1 MRINTNTAAM
11 NTYTKYSA
19 AANAKASALE
29 KLSSGSRIN
38 SAADDAAGLAISNKM
53 TAQISGMKQARANA
67 QDGISLIQ
75 TAEGALEETQKMLN
89 RMRDLTLQAGNGTL
103 DDDDRQEIVLE
114 MQTLVSNINAI
125 NDNTKFNGMTLF
137 SDSKTAPKTFIFQ
150 VGANANETATAQ
162 IEKMDAS
169 GLGMDDL
176 VNRLAGK
183 GGKAGNGG
191 KNDGE
196 GFTADYARNQGEAL
210 HEIGD
215 TIPGAKDPDPT
226 KYTETI
232 YERGALS
239 ILDDAIK
246 KVSDQRAQLG
256 AAQNGLSHTINSLE
270 ATTTNLAAANSRIK
284 DVDMAQEMTS
294 YTSSNILLQ
303 AATSM
308 LSQAN
313 SMPQSVMTLLQNIG

>member
-11 NTYTKYSA
+11 NTYTKYTA

-75 TAEGALEETQKMLN
+75 TAEGALEETGKMLN
-89 RMRDLTLQAGNGTL
+89 RMRDLTLQAGNDTL
-103 DDDDRQEIVLE
+103 QDEDREEIISE
-114 MQTLVSNINAI
+114 MKTLVSNINAI
-125 NDNTKFNGMTLF
+125 NNNTKFNGKELF
-137 SDSKTAPKTFIFQ
+137 ATGGLKNTFTFQ
-150 VGANANETATAQ
+150 VGANAGETATAE
-162 IEKMDAS
+162 IGSMNAT
-169 GLGMDDL
+169 GLEMTDL
-176 VNRLAGK
+176 VNRLNGA
-183 GGKAGNGG
+183 GGKDS
-191 KNDGE
+191 KQ
-196 GFTADYARNQGEAL
+196 GFDADYARLKGSQVL
-210 HEIGD
+210 HSLGD
-215 TIPGAKDPDPT
+215 KISTAGTSTYDATVSEK
-226 KYTETI
+226 
-232 YERGALS
+232 GALAA
-239 ILDDAIK
+239 LDDAIK
-246 KVSDQRAQLG
+246 AVSDQRAQLG

>member
-53 TAQISGMKQARANA
+53 SAQISGMKQARANA

-75 TAEGALEETQKMLN
+75 TAEGALEETGKMLN
-89 RMRDLTLQAGNGTL
+89 RMRDLALQAKNDTLQPE
-103 DDDDRQEIVLE
+103 DRQEIALE
-114 MQTLVSNINAI
+114 MKTLFSNIDAI
-125 NDNTKFNGMTLF
+125 SKNTKFNGMALF
-137 SDSKTAPKTFIFQ
+137 SDDATKSKTFTFQ
-150 VGANANETATAQ
+150 VGANANETATAE
-162 IEKMDAS
+162 IGNMTPT
-169 GLGMDDL
+169 GLGLNTFSTDVGKL
-176 VNRLAGK
+176 VDA
-183 GGKAGNGG
+183 
-191 KNDGE
+191 KNDSSKPHAVSDAQGVY
-196 GFTADYARNQGEAL
+196 TASFETNLDAL
-210 HEIGD
+210 D
-215 TIPGAKDPDPT
+215 K
-226 KYTETI
+226 
-232 YERGALS
+232 
-239 ILDDAIK
+239 AIK
-246 KVSDQRAQLG
+246 AVSDQRAKLG
-256 AAQNGLSHTINSLE
+256 AAQNGLNHTVNSLE

-284 DVDMAQEMTS
+284 DVDMAEEMTS

>member
-11 NTYTKYSA
+11 NTYTKYTA

-53 TAQISGMKQARANA
+53 TAQISGMKQARSNA

-75 TAEGALEETQKMLN
+75 TAEGALEETGKMLN

-103 DDDDRQEIVLE
+103 DDTDRGEIVLE

-125 NDNTKFNGMTLF
+125 NNNTKFNGMTLF
-137 SDSKTAPKTFIFQ
+137 GDSKTATKTFTFQ
-150 VGANANETATAQ
+150 VGANSGETATAE
-162 IEKMDAS
+162 IEKMDTE

-191 KNDGE
+191 TAKGA
-196 GFTADYARNQGEAL
+196 GFTADYARNQGEVL
-210 HEIGD
+210 HEKG
-215 TIPGAKDPDPT
+215 TATGKTDPT
-226 KYTETI
+226 EYQETV

>member
-89 RMRDLTLQAGNGTL
+89 RMRDLSLQASNGTL
-103 DDDDRQEIVLE
+103 RAEDRQEIALE
-114 MQTLVSNINAI
+114 MNTLISNIDAI
-125 NDNTKFNGMTLF
+125 NKNTKFNGLNLF
-137 SDSKTAPKTFIFQ
+137 SNTADTTETFTFQ
-150 VGANANETATAQ
+150 VGANSGEIASVGIGNMSPTGLKLTTLSSQVASLASVKDFSKETTAAASFGA
-162 IEKMDAS
+162 EFARKDA
-169 GLGMDDL
+169 L
-176 VNRLAGK
+176 
-183 GGKAGNGG
+183 
-191 KNDGE
+191 
-196 GFTADYARNQGEAL
+196 EAL
-210 HEIGD
+210 DG
-215 TIPGAKDPDPT
+215 
-226 KYTETI
+226 
-232 YERGALS
+232 
-239 ILDDAIK
+239 AIK
-246 KVSDQRAQLG
+246 AVSDQRAQLG
-256 AAQNGLSHTINSLE
+256 AAQNGLNHTVNSLE

>member
-75 TAEGALEETQKMLN
+75 TAEGALEETGKMLN
-89 RMRDLTLQAGNGTL
+89 RMRDLSLQASNGTLQAE
-103 DDDDRQEIVLE
+103 DRQEIALE
-114 MQTLVSNINAI
+114 MKTLVSNIEAI
-125 NDNTKFNGMTLF
+125 NKNTTFNGLNLF
-137 SDSKTAPKTFIFQ
+137 SKTADQSVTFTFQ
-150 VGANANETATAQ
+150 VGANSGETSEVYIGNMSTSGLDLDSLKSEVTSLAGAA
-162 IEKMDAS
+162 DAS
-169 GLGMDDL
+169 KATSFAATF
-176 VNRLAGK
+176 AGK
-183 GGKAGNGG
+183 
-191 KNDGE
+191 D
-196 GFTADYARNQGEAL
+196 AL
-210 HEIGD
+210 D
-215 TIPGAKDPDPT
+215 T
-226 KYTETI
+226 
-232 YERGALS
+232 
-239 ILDDAIK
+239 LDKAIK
-246 KVSDQRAQLG
+246 AVSDQRAKLG
-256 AAQNGLSHTINSLE
+256 AAQNGLNHTVNSLE

>member
-89 RMRDLTLQAGNGTL
+89 RMRDLSLQASNGTL
-103 DDDDRQEIVLE
+103 QTGDRQEIALE
-114 MQTLVSNINAI
+114 MKTLVSNIEAI
-125 NDNTKFNGMTLF
+125 NKNTTFNGLNLF
-137 SDSKTAPKTFIFQ
+137 SQTATQSVAFTFQ
-150 VGANANETATAQ
+150 VGANSGETSEVNIGNMSTKDLGLDTLKAQVTSLASTKDVSPKSSEAGASSFLATFAGG
-162 IEKMDAS
+162 DA
-169 GLGMDDL
+169 LTAL
-176 VNRLAGK
+176 
-183 GGKAGNGG
+183 
-191 KNDGE
+191 DG
-196 GFTADYARNQGEAL
+196 
-210 HEIGD
+210 
-215 TIPGAKDPDPT
+215 
-226 KYTETI
+226 
-232 YERGALS
+232 
-239 ILDDAIK
+239 AIK
-246 KVSDQRAQLG
+246 AVSDQRAKLG
-256 AAQNGLSHTINSLE
+256 AAQNGLSHTVNSLE

>member
-11 NTYTKYSA
+11 NTYTKYTA

-38 SAADDAAGLAISNKM
+38 TAADDAAGLAISNKM
-53 TAQISGMKQARANA
+53 TAQISGMKQARSNA

-75 TAEGALEETQKMLN
+75 TAEGALEETNKMLN
-89 RMRDLTLQAGNGTL
+89 RMRDLTLQAANGTL
-103 DDDDRQEIVLE
+103 QGEDRKEIALE
-114 MQTLVSNINAI
+114 MSTLISNIKAI
-125 NDNTKFNGMTLF
+125 SDNTKFNGKNLF
-137 SDSKTAPKTFIFQ
+137 TGNAITFQ
-150 VGANANETATAQ
+150 VGANAGETASVS
-162 IEKMDAS
+162 ISKMDPE
-169 GLGMDDL
+169 GLKFDKTLKKDIDALATANDNTTAGTVDS
-176 VNRLAGK
+176 AGK
-183 GGKAGNGG
+183 AAFDTNFKTNL
-191 KNDGE
+191 D
-196 GFTADYARNQGEAL
+196 AL
-210 HEIGD
+210 D
-215 TIPGAKDPDPT
+215 T
-226 KYTETI
+226 
-232 YERGALS
+232 
-239 ILDDAIK
+239 AIK
-246 KVSDQRAQLG
+246 MVSDQRAQLG
-256 AAQNGLSHTINSLE
+256 AAQNGLAHTVNSLE

>member
-11 NTYTKYSA
+11 NTYTKYTA

-53 TAQISGMKQARANA
+53 TAQISGMKQARSNA

-75 TAEGALEETQKMLN
+75 TAEGALEETGKMLN
-89 RMRDLTLQAGNGTL
+89 RMRDLTLQAGNDTL
-103 DDDDRQEIVLE
+103 QDEDRAEIISE
-114 MQTLVSNINAI
+114 MKTLVSNIDDI
-125 NDNTKFNGMTLF
+125 SKNTKFNGKALF
-137 SDSKTAPKTFIFQ
+137 GDDTEATKTFTFQ
-150 VGANANETATAQ
+150 VGANAGETATTA
-162 IEKMDAS
+162 IGKMDTA
-169 GLGMDDL
+169 GLGMGDL
-176 VNRLAGK
+176 VTRLKSTDPDKSK
-183 GGKAGNGG
+183 GFDEN
-191 KNDGE
+191 
-196 GFTADYARNQGEAL
+196 YARETTGVL
-210 HEIGD
+210 HSMGGTYTD
-215 TIPGAKDPDPT
+215 TVYK
-226 KYTETI
+226 K
-232 YERGALS
+232 GALG

-246 KVSDQRAQLG
+246 AVSDQRAKLG
-256 AAQNGLSHTINSLE
+256 AAQNGLSHTVNSLE

>member
-53 TAQISGMKQARANA
+53 TAQISGMKQARSNA
-67 QDGISLIQ
+67 QDGISLLQ

-89 RMRDLTLQAGNGTL
+89 RMRDLSLQASNGTL
-103 DDDDRQEIVLE
+103 QSEDRQEIALE
-114 MQTLVSNINAI
+114 MNTLVSNIDAI
-125 NDNTKFNGMTLF
+125 SKNTKFNGLGLF
-137 SDSKTAPKTFIFQ
+137 GTGAASGSGASAVATSTSFKFQ
-150 VGANANETATAQ
+150 VGANSGETTSVKIQSMDSASLGLYSVASQVASLATSGKSTAFAAAFAGTTALG
-162 IEKMDAS
+162 KLDA
-169 GLGMDDL
+169 
-176 VNRLAGK
+176 
-183 GGKAGNGG
+183 
-191 KNDGE
+191 
-196 GFTADYARNQGEAL
+196 
-210 HEIGD
+210 
-215 TIPGAKDPDPT
+215 
-226 KYTETI
+226 
-232 YERGALS
+232 
-239 ILDDAIK
+239 AIK

-256 AAQNGLSHTINSLE
+256 AAQNGLSHTVNSLE
-270 ATTTNLAAANSRIK
+270 ATTTNLSAANSRIK
-284 DVDMAQEMTS
+284 DVDMAQEITS

-313 SMPQSVMTLLQNIG
+313 SMPQSVLTLLQNIG

>member
-11 NTYTKYSA
+11 NTYTKYTA

-53 TAQISGMKQARANA
+53 TAQISGMKQARSNA

-75 TAEGALEETQKMLN
+75 TAEGALEETGKMLN
-89 RMRDLTLQAGNGTL
+89 RMRDLTLQAGNDTL
-103 DDDDRQEIVLE
+103 QDEDRAEIISE
-114 MQTLVSNINAI
+114 MKTLVSNIDAI
-125 NDNTKFNGMTLF
+125 NENTKFNGMKLF
-137 SDSKTAPKTFIFQ
+137 GNAKSFTFQ
-150 VGANANETATAQ
+150 VGANAGETATTA
-162 IEKMDAS
+162 IGSMDTRI
-169 GLGMDDL
+169 GLGMASLVDRLNSTDL
-176 VNRLAGK
+176 DKSK
-183 GGKAGNGG
+183 GFDEN
-191 KNDGE
+191 
-196 GFTADYARNQGEAL
+196 YARNEHMGVL
-210 HEIGD
+210 HTAGDKIGAGPS
-215 TIPGAKDPDPT
+215 TYA
-226 KYTETI
+226 ETI
-232 YERGALS
+232 YEKGALAA
-239 ILDDAIK
+239 LDDAIK

-270 ATTTNLAAANSRIK
+270 ATTTNLASANSRIK

>member
-53 TAQISGMKQARANA
+53 TAQISGMKQARSNA
-67 QDGISLIQ
+67 QDGISLLQ

-89 RMRDLTLQAGNGTL
+89 RMRDLSLQASNGTL
-103 DDDDRQEIVLE
+103 QSEDRQEIALE
-114 MQTLVSNINAI
+114 MNTLVSNINAI
-125 NDNTKFNGMTLF
+125 STNTKFNGLGLF
-137 SDSKTAPKTFIFQ
+137 GTGSASGSGASAAATSTSFKFQ
-150 VGANANETATAQ
+150 VGANSGETTSIKIYSMDSQSLGLYSVASQVASLASSGKSTA
-162 IEKMDAS
+162 
-169 GLGMDDL
+169 
-176 VNRLAGK
+176 
-183 GGKAGNGG
+183 
-191 KNDGE
+191 
-196 GFTADYARNQGEAL
+196 FTASFAGTTAL
-210 HEIGD
+210 G
-215 TIPGAKDPDPT
+215 K
-226 KYTETI
+226 
-232 YERGALS
+232 
-239 ILDDAIK
+239 LDAAIK

-256 AAQNGLSHTINSLE
+256 AAQNGLNHTVNSLE
-270 ATTTNLAAANSRIK
+270 ATTTNLASANSRIK

-313 SMPQSVMTLLQNIG
+313 SMPQSVLTLLQNIG

>member
-53 TAQISGMKQARANA
+53 TAQISGMKQARSNA
-67 QDGISLIQ
+67 QDGISLLQ

-89 RMRDLTLQAGNGTL
+89 RMRDLSLQASNGTL
-103 DDDDRQEIVLE
+103 QTEDRQEIALE
-114 MQTLVSNINAI
+114 MNTLVSNIDNI
-125 NDNTKFNGMTLF
+125 SKNTKFNNLGLF
-137 SDSKTAPKTFIFQ
+137 GAGAASGTGSAAVKTSTTFVFQ
-150 VGANANETATAQ
+150 VGANAKETTSVKIQ
-162 IEKMDAS
+162 SMDSLSLGLYSVAS
-169 GLGMDDL
+169 Q
-176 VNRLAGK
+176 VASLAGS
-183 GGKAGNGG
+183 GKASY
-191 KNDGE
+191 
-196 GFTADYARNQGEAL
+196 FAATFARTTALN
-210 HEIGD
+210 
-215 TIPGAKDPDPT
+215 K
-226 KYTETI
+226 
-232 YERGALS
+232 
-239 ILDDAIK
+239 LDDAIK
-246 KVSDQRAQLG
+246 AVSDQRAQLG
-256 AAQNGLSHTINSLE
+256 AAQNGLSHTVNSLE
-270 ATTTNLAAANSRIK
+270 ATTTNLSAANSRIK

-313 SMPQSVMTLLQNIG
+313 SMPQSVLTLLQNIG

>member
-75 TAEGALEETQKMLN
+75 TAEGALEETGKMLN

-103 DDDDRQEIVLE
+103 QDDDRDEIIKE
-114 MQTLVSNINAI
+114 MKTLVSNINAI
-125 NDNTKFNGMTLF
+125 NDNTKFNGMKLF
-137 SDSKTAPKTFIFQ
+137 GSGEPFTFQ
-150 VGANANETATAQ
+150 VGANSGETATAE
-162 IEKMDAS
+162 IGSMNIT
-169 GLGMDDL
+169 GLKMDDL
-176 VNRLAGK
+176 KKQLDK
-183 GGKAGNGG
+183 GVT
-191 KNDGE
+191 
-196 GFTADYARNQGEAL
+196 GFTADYARDKGSTTLHNKGDAIAGSTTGETYP
-210 HEIGD
+210 H
-215 TIPGAKDPDPT
+215 TV
-226 KYTETI
+226 

-256 AAQNGLSHTINSLE
+256 ATQNGLSHTINSLE

>member
-11 NTYTKYSA
+11 NTYTKYTA

-53 TAQISGMKQARANA
+53 TAQISGMKQARSNA

-75 TAEGALEETQKMLN
+75 TAEGALEETGKMLN
-89 RMRDLTLQAGNGTL
+89 RMRDLTLQAGNDTL
-103 DDDDRQEIVLE
+103 QPEDREEIISE
-114 MQTLVSNINAI
+114 MKTLVSNIDAI
-125 NDNTKFNGMTLF
+125 NDNTKFNGMKLF
-137 SDSKTAPKTFIFQ
+137 GDGTNAKSFTFQ
-150 VGANANETATAQ
+150 VGANAGETATTA
-162 IEKMDAS
+162 IGSMNTA
-169 GLGMDDL
+169 GLGMGDL
-176 VNRLAGK
+176 VTRLKSTDPDKSKGFDENYARDTTGVLHSK
-183 GGKAGNGG
+183 GG
-191 KNDGE
+191 
-196 GFTADYARNQGEAL
+196 TYT
-210 HEIGD
+210 D
-215 TIPGAKDPDPT
+215 TVYK
-226 KYTETI
+226 K
-232 YERGALS
+232 GALGV
-239 ILDDAIK
+239 LDDAIK
-246 KVSDQRAQLG
+246 AVSDQRAQLG

-270 ATTTNLAAANSRIK
+270 ATTTNLASANSRIK

>member
-75 TAEGALEETQKMLN
+75 TAEGALEETGKMLN
-89 RMRDLTLQAGNGTL
+89 RMRDLSLQASNGTL
-103 DDDDRQEIVLE
+103 QTEDRQEIALE
-114 MQTLVSNINAI
+114 MKTLVSNIEAI
-125 NDNTKFNGMTLF
+125 NKNTTFNGLNLF
-137 SDSKTAPKTFIFQ
+137 SQTATQSVTFTFQ
-150 VGANANETATAQ
+150 VGANSGETSEVYIGNVSTQ
-162 IEKMDAS
+162 DL
-169 GLGMDDL
+169 GLGDL
-176 VNRLAGK
+176 KSQVTSLANAKDVSASSSEAGASSFVATFAGK
-183 GGKAGNGG
+183 
-191 KNDGE
+191 D
-196 GFTADYARNQGEAL
+196 AL
-210 HEIGD
+210 N
-215 TIPGAKDPDPT
+215 
-226 KYTETI
+226 
-232 YERGALS
+232 AL
-239 ILDDAIK
+239 DKAIK
-246 KVSDQRAQLG
+246 TVSDQRAKLG
-256 AAQNGLSHTINSLE
+256 AAQNGLNHTVNSLE
-270 ATTTNLAAANSRIK
+270 ATTTNLASANSRIK

>member
-11 NTYTKYSA
+11 NTYTKYTA

-53 TAQISGMKQARANA
+53 TAQISGMKQARSNA

-75 TAEGALEETQKMLN
+75 TAEGALEETGKMLN
-89 RMRDLTLQAGNGTL
+89 RMRDLTLQAGNDTL
-103 DDDDRQEIVLE
+103 QPEDREEIISE
-114 MQTLVSNINAI
+114 MKTLVSNIDAI
-125 NDNTKFNGMTLF
+125 NNNTKFNGMKLF
-137 SDSKTAPKTFIFQ
+137 GDGTNAKSFTFQ
-150 VGANANETATAQ
+150 VGANAGETATTA
-162 IEKMDAS
+162 IGSMDTRI
-169 GLGMDDL
+169 GLGMASLVDRLNSTDL
-176 VNRLAGK
+176 DKSK
-183 GGKAGNGG
+183 GFDEN
-191 KNDGE
+191 
-196 GFTADYARNQGEAL
+196 YARNEHMGVL
-210 HEIGD
+210 H
-215 TIPGAKDPDPT
+215 TAGAKIGAGPST
-226 KYTETI
+226 YAETI
-232 YERGALS
+232 YEKGALAA
-239 ILDDAIK
+239 LDDAIK

-270 ATTTNLAAANSRIK
+270 ATTTNLASANSRIK

>member
-75 TAEGALEETQKMLN
+75 TAEGALEETGKMLN

-103 DDDDRQEIVLE
+103 QDDDRDEIIKE
-114 MQTLVSNINAI
+114 MSTLVSNIDAI
-125 NDNTKFNGMTLF
+125 SKNTKFNGKALF
-137 SDSKTAPKTFIFQ
+137 GDDTEATRTFTFQ
-150 VGANANETATAQ
+150 VGANAGETATAK
-162 IEKMDAS
+162 IEKMTTS

-176 VNRLAGK
+176 VKRLTGK
-183 GGKAGNGG
+183 GGK
-191 KNDGE
+191 DGLQS
-196 GFTADYARNQGEAL
+196 FTADYARNQGEKL
-210 HEIGD
+210 HEKGATVDGKPGETYPD
-215 TIPGAKDPDPT
+215 TVYGP
-226 KYTETI
+226 
-232 YERGALS
+232 GALS

>member
-11 NTYTKYSA
+11 NTYTKYTA

-53 TAQISGMKQARANA
+53 TAQISGMKQARSNA

-75 TAEGALEETQKMLN
+75 TAEGALEETGKMLN
-89 RMRDLTLQAGNGTL
+89 RMRDLTLQAGNDTL
-103 DDDDRQEIVLE
+103 QDEDREEIISE
-114 MQTLVSNINAI
+114 MKTLVSNINDI
-125 NDNTKFNGMTLF
+125 NNNTKFNGKGLF
-137 SDSKTAPKTFIFQ
+137 ATGGLKNTFTFQ
-150 VGANANETATAQ
+150 VGANAGETATAE
-162 IEKMDAS
+162 IGSMNAT
-169 GLGMDDL
+169 GLAMTDL
-176 VNRLAGK
+176 VNRLNGA
-183 GGKAGNGG
+183 GGKDS
-191 KNDGE
+191 KQ
-196 GFTADYARNQGEAL
+196 GFDADYARIKGSQVLHSQGDKISTA
-210 HEIGD
+210 GTSTYDD
-215 TIPGAKDPDPT
+215 TVSEK
-226 KYTETI
+226 
-232 YERGALS
+232 GALAT
-239 ILDDAIK
+239 LDDAIK
-246 KVSDQRAQLG
+246 AVSDQRAQLG

-270 ATTTNLAAANSRIK
+270 ATTTNLASANSRIK

>member
-11 NTYTKYSA
+11 STYTKYTA

-53 TAQISGMKQARANA
+53 TAQISGMKQARSNA

-75 TAEGALEETQKMLN
+75 TAEGALEETGKMLN
-89 RMRDLTLQAGNGTL
+89 RMRDLALQASNGTL
-103 DDDDRQEIVLE
+103 QGEDRHEIALE
-114 MQTLVSNINAI
+114 MKTLFSNIDAI
-125 NDNTKFNGMTLF
+125 SNNTKFNGMTLF
-137 SDSKTAPKTFIFQ
+137 GDSKNESLTFNFQ
-150 VGANANETATAQ
+150 VGANSGEVSSVVIKKMTTDKLGLATLSTEVNSIADATDNASADAAN
-162 IEKMDAS
+162 KS
-169 GLGMDDL
+169 F
-176 VNRLAGK
+176 
-183 GGKAGNGG
+183 KAGSTF
-191 KNDGE
+191 D
-196 GFTADYARNQGEAL
+196 TAVLGV
-210 HEIGD
+210 
-215 TIPGAKDPDPT
+215 
-226 KYTETI
+226 
-232 YERGALS
+232 
-239 ILDDAIK
+239 LDDAIK

-256 AAQNGLSHTINSLE
+256 AAQNGLTHTVNSLE

>member
-53 TAQISGMKQARANA
+53 TAQISGMKQARSNA
-67 QDGISLIQ
+67 QDGISLLQ

-89 RMRDLTLQAGNGTL
+89 RMRDLSLQASNGTL
-103 DDDDRQEIVLE
+103 QSEDRQEIALE
-114 MQTLVSNINAI
+114 MNTLVSNIDAI
-125 NDNTKFNGMTLF
+125 SKNTKFNGLGLF
-137 SDSKTAPKTFIFQ
+137 GTGAASGSGASAVATSTSFKFQ
-150 VGANANETATAQ
+150 VGANSGETTSVTIQSMDSTSLGLATLVKQVGSLAKGTQ
-162 IEKMDAS
+162 AS
-169 GLGMDDL
+169 FAASFAGTTALGDL
-176 VNRLAGK
+176 DK
-183 GGKAGNGG
+183 
-191 KNDGE
+191 
-196 GFTADYARNQGEAL
+196 
-210 HEIGD
+210 
-215 TIPGAKDPDPT
+215 
-226 KYTETI
+226 
-232 YERGALS
+232 
-239 ILDDAIK
+239 AIK
-246 KVSDQRAQLG
+246 AVSDQRAQLG
-256 AAQNGLSHTINSLE
+256 AAQNGLSHTVNSLE
-270 ATTTNLAAANSRIK
+270 ATTTNLSAANSRIK

-313 SMPQSVMTLLQNIG
+313 SMPQSVLTLLQNIG